1 MVFEGVTRVVF
12 EGKSREELGC
22 LVGEFKGHI
31 YKSMKQI
38 KNTKPNEFQKRVLIQ
53 LLV

>member
-1 MVFEGVTRVVF
+1 LKVFEGITRVLDERIQGWQ
-12 EGKSREELGC
+12 EGTIQG
-22 LVGEFKGHI
+22 GI

-38 KNTKPNEFQKRVLIQ
+38 KNTKPNDFQKRVLIQ